1 MGDERGNVMQAV
13 WNVLAGI
20 EGECGGEI
28 SCTPWVDKDGK
39 ASYDERDL
47 LEMVQGLRSESRPSC

>member
-1 MGDERGNVMQAV
+1 MQAV